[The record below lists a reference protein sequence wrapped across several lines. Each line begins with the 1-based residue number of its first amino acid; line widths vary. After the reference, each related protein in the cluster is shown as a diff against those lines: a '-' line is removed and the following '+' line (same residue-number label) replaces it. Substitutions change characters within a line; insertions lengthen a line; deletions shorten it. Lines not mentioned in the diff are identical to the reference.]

1 MKDYIYIGIIAALFL
16 VFFMLHIIQSSRIS
30 KLMKKYEAFM
40 EGKDATNLAD
50 AIEENFQQ
58 MEKLES
64 SYQDAEVKMDKALS
78 GITSTFHKLGIVKY
92 DAFKE
97 MGGNLSFAL
106 CLLDDNNN
114 GFILNTMHGRE
125 SSYTYIKEIENGT
138 AYSTLGEE
146 EKQAFLQ
153 KVTEEFAG
161 IEKERDVSLTR
172 IINGATS
179 PTTIWFWTAAN
190 SVSTAA
196 WKS

>member
-30 KLMKKYEAFM
+30 KLMKRYEAFM

-97 MGGNLSFAL
+97 MGGKLSFA
-106 CLLDDNNN
+106 CALLNDRDD
-114 GFILNTMHGRE
+114 GFVINSIHSKDGC
-125 SSYTYIKEIENGT
+125 YNYIKEIIKGES
-138 AYSTLGEE
+138 YLPLGDEE
-146 EKQAFLQ
+146 AEALEQAKQYGMGN
-153 KVTEEFAG
+153 E
-161 IEKERDVSLTR
+161 
-172 IINGATS
+172 
-179 PTTIWFWTAAN
+179 
-190 SVSTAA
+190 
-196 WKS
+196 

>member
-30 KLMKKYEAFM
+30 KLMKKYEA
-40 EGKDATNLAD
+40 
-50 AIEENFQQ
+50 
-58 MEKLES
+58 
-64 SYQDAEVKMDKALS
+64 
-78 GITSTFHKLGIVKY
+78 TFHKLGIVKY

-146 EKQAFLQ
+146 EKQALQ
-153 KVTEEFAG
+153 KAISSDE
-161 IEKERDVSLTR
+161 D
-172 IINGATS
+172 
-179 PTTIWFWTAAN
+179 
-190 SVSTAA
+190 
-196 WKS
+196 

>member
-1 MKDYIYIGIIAALFL
+1 MKDYIYLVIIAVMFVVFL
-16 VFFMLHIIQSSRIS
+16 ILHIKQNNRIT
-30 KLMKKYEAFM
+30 KLMNRYEKFM
-40 EGKDATNLAD
+40 KGKNAENLSA

-146 EKQAFLQ
+146 EKQALQ
-153 KVTEEFAG
+153 KAISSDE
-161 IEKERDVSLTR
+161 D
-172 IINGATS
+172 
-179 PTTIWFWTAAN
+179 
-190 SVSTAA
+190 
-196 WKS
+196 